1 MRVALTDRFIAGTKA
16 ENGTRTEFFDSK
28 VKGLSLRVSPT
39 SRVWFFHYT
48 NPTDGKRARLTLGTV
63 PAIGLAA
70 ARGLALVAQGA
81 VQVGQDPRALKA
93 GAMTVATLIES
104 YLGKHVRPSL
114 RSAKQIER
122 RLRKNVVPLIGSL
135 GLADLHRRDSVL
147 DAIIGRDCSTEAN
160 LVYGDLRTMLR
171 WAVGRGDLDRNPID
185 GMKTPGAPGRRDR
198 VLSEPEIRHL
208 WSLLPTVF
216 GAFPDCQRI
225 LKLCLITGQRVGEV
239 AGMERGE
246 LDLHAKVW
254 KIPAR
259 RSKNKH
265 EHLVPLTRIALD
277 VLDDA
282 LAEPGPA
289 LLFSLPPAVVSRYV
303 WRAQAKFGM
312 EPWVIHD
319 LRRSVITHM
328 AALGI
333 PPIVL
338 GHVANHRTT
347 TRAGVTLAVYSQY
360 TYDKEKRA
368 ALELWGERLIAIV
381 GAGGTAADVLPMRG
395 REGLV
400 AR

>member
-1 MRVALTDRFIAGTKA
+1 MRVALTDRFVAGA
-16 ENGTRTEFFDSK
+16 HAQNGARAEFFDTK
-28 VKGLSLRVSPT
+28 VKGLSLRVSP
-39 SRVWFFHYT
+39 SSKGWFYHYT
-48 NPTDGKRARLTLGTV
+48 NPTDGKRARLTLGTA
-63 PAIGLAA
+63 PALGLAA
-70 ARGLALVAQGA
+70 ARGLALEAQSS

-104 YLGKHVRPSL
+104 YLGKHVQPSL

-122 RLRKNVVPLIGSL
+122 RLRKNVVPLIGNVR
-135 GLADLHRRDSVL
+135 LADLHRRDVNRVL

-160 LVYGDLRTMLR
+160 LVYGDVRTMLR

-185 GMKTPGAPGRRDR
+185 GMKAPGAPGRRDR
-198 VLSEPEIRHL
+198 ILSEPEIRHL
-208 WSLLPTVF
+208 WNLLPTVF
-216 GAFPDCQRI
+216 EGFTGCQRI

-246 LDLHAKVW
+246 LDLNAKVW

-265 EHLVPLTRIALD
+265 EHHVPLTRIALD
-277 VLDDA
+277 VLDGA
-282 LAEPGPA
+282 LADAGPA

-333 PPIVL
+333 APIVL
-338 GHVANHRTT
+338 GHVANHRST
-347 TRAGVTLAVYSQY
+347 TRAGITLAIYSQY

-368 ALELWGERLIAIV
+368 ALDLWAQRLTAIV
-381 GAGGTAADVLPMRG
+381 GTGRAADVIPMRP
-395 REGLV
+395 
-400 AR
+400 